1 MLFFLNGF
9 MGCGKSHWGRIW
21 AAENHLPFIDL
32 DEAIEQQELK
42 PVSQLIETKG
52 EPYFREVEA
61 EKLRSLIALGDAI
74 ISCGGGSPC
83 FHDNMR
89 WMNAHGMTVY
99 ISSPPADLLRRLV
112 NGQQQRPLISKFNR
126 AELLFFIEKK
136 LEEREPFYKDAKII
150 LPASEL
156 SNETFALSI
165 RPVSS

>member
-61 EKLRSLIALGDAI
+61 AKLRSLIALGDAI
-74 ISCGGGSPC
+74 ISCGGGTPC

-89 WMNAHGMTVY
+89 WMNEHGITVY
-99 ISSPPADLLRRLV
+99 ITSPPSDLLRRLL
-112 NGQQQRPLISKFNR
+112 NGQQQRPLIEKFNP

-136 LEEREPFYKDAKII
+136 LAEREPFYRDARIH

-156 SNETFALSI
+156 TNETFALKI
-165 RPVSS
+165 KPR